1 MEISPDHHDPQNSGA
16 PGMPGPEQ
24 QQRRRMMI
32 ALGLLLVAL
41 IVVFIK
47 GRQPVE
53 PQAAQEPAAQDSA
66 AVSPA
71 QPADQE
77 PVAGA
82 TSSSAATPKKPAV
95 PAKAVTQLKDSA
107 PPATTVSR
115 AVLPPLEVEV
125 IAGDQRMP
133 LQPPNPATVKVD
145 TSKGVQGRVSRGTVA
160 AEVASNSPDVTK
172 PAAERVR
179 LSPEAQQVLSRPVGP
194 SYPLLAREMKVQGSV
209 VLDAVIGRDGTIQD
223 LHIVSGPAILASAA
237 LEAVRQW
244 HFKPYYQNG
253 QPVET
258 EARITVNFTISTS

>member
-1 MEISPDHHDPQNSGA
+1 ME
-16 PGMPGPEQ
+16 
-24 QQRRRMMI
+24 
-32 ALGLLLVAL
+32 
-41 IVVFIK
+41 
-47 GRQPVE
+47 
-53 PQAAQEPAAQDSA
+53 AAPAATTAKKA
-66 AVSPA
+66 AAPS
-71 QPADQE
+71 
-77 PVAGA
+77 
-82 TSSSAATPKKPAV
+82 KPA
-95 PAKAVTQLKDSA
+95 TQLKDSG

-115 AVLPPLEVEV
+115 AVLPPLEIEV
-125 IAGDQRMP
+125 IAGDQRLPM
-133 LQPPNPATVKVD
+133 QPPNPATVKVD

-160 AEVASNSPDVTK
+160 AEVGAPAGTADVAK
-172 PAAERVR
+172 PASERVR

>member
-1 MEISPDHHDPQNSGA
+1 MEISPDRRDPQTGGPPSV
-16 PGMPGPEQ
+16 PGPEQ

-41 IVVFIK
+41 IVVFVK
-47 GRQPVE
+47 SRQPVE
-53 PQAAQEPAAQDSA
+53 PPAPESAQAGGTAASPTQ
-66 AVSPA
+66 PA
-71 QPADQE
+71 QQE
-77 PVAGA
+77 PVAEA
-82 TSSSAATPKKPAV
+82 PPSVAAPKKAAPPSKTASQ
-95 PAKAVTQLKDSA
+95 PKDSG
-107 PPATTVSR
+107 PPATTVNR
-115 AVLPPLEVEV
+115 AVLPPLEIEV

-133 LQPPNPATVKVD
+133 MQPPNPDTVKVD
-145 TSKGVQGRVSRGTVA
+145 TSKGVQGRVSRGTVST
-160 AEVASNSPDVTK
+160 EVGVPANSPDIAK
-172 PAAERVR
+172 PASERVR
-179 LSPEAQQVLSRPVGP
+179 LSPEAQQVLSHPVGP
-194 SYPLLAREMKVQGSV
+194 NYPLLAREMKVQGSV